1 MTSPDLVADYYDRN
15 TGRFLRFGGG
25 RDALAIHR
33 ELWGPGV
40 RTATDAKR
48 YVNRL
53 LEDRIGPL
61 RGDADSA
68 AARSLTVV
76 DLGCGVGGTLFDLAD
91 RFTDGVMHGVT
102 VSPAQVA
109 MARDLAARRGVADR
123 VHFHLGD
130 FERLGSEDHGP
141 AGVPMDAHAVV
152 AIESF
157 AHASDA
163 DAFFRTAARCALRPG
178 GRLLLVDDFLT
189 RPQEALDAP
198 GRKWVRAFSA
208 GWRLGSVL
216 TPDEV
221 AAHAARAGFVVRED
235 LDLTPLVR
243 LGRPRDRAIRVVA
256 PALERLGLSGVPFFG
271 NMVGGNALQEG
282 LRHGVLAYRM
292 LVFEAGAH
300 ARD

>member
-1 MTSPDLVADYYDRN
+1 MTTADPVAHYYDRN

-53 LEDRIGPL
+53 LGDRLGPV
-61 RGDADSA
+61 GHPPTTA
-68 AARSLTVV
+68 AASTLTVV

-91 RFTDGVMHGVT
+91 RFPDGVMHGVT

-109 MARDLAARRGVADR
+109 LARDLATRRGVAGR

-130 FERLGSEDHGP
+130 FERLGSEGRGP
-141 AGVPMDAHAVV
+141 HGVPVDAQAAVAV
-152 AIESF
+152 ESF
-157 AHASDA
+157 AHASDP
-163 DAFFRTAARCALRPG
+163 DAFFRTAAGCVLRPG

-189 RPQEALDAP
+189 HPVEALDAR
-198 GRKWVRAFSA
+198 GRRWVRAFA
-208 GWRLGSVL
+208 EGWRLGSVL
-216 TPDEV
+216 TPDAV
-221 AAHAARAGFVVRED
+221 ASHAARAGFVVRED

-243 LGRPRDRAIRVVA
+243 LGRPRDHAIRVIA
-256 PALERLGLSGVPFFG
+256 PGLERLGLSRVPFFG
-271 NMVGGNALQEG
+271 NMIGGNALQEG
-282 LRHGVLAYRM
+282 LRNGVLAYRM
-292 LVFEAGAH
+292 LVFEAADH
-300 ARD
+300 APD